1 MENKATR
8 DGFGEGLLELGRQNP
23 NVVVLTADLGDSTRA
38 EWFMEEFPD
47 RFFDVGI
54 SEQDMIG
61 TAVGLSLAGK
71 IPFAC
76 SFSCFGNMRAYDQIR
91 VSLCYNDA
99 NVKIVGTHAGIT
111 TGPDGATAQS
121 LEDIATM
128 RVLPNMTVLVPAD
141 ALEARKAA
149 LAAADCN
156 GPVYI
161 RCGRGP
167 VPIISKE
174 HDSFVIGKG
183 KVLRKGKD
191 VSIFACGIM
200 VAEALEAAEI
210 LHRENIEAEVLNIH
224 TVKPIDHQL
233 IISSAKKTGCAIT
246 AEEHNIQGG
255 FGAAVCE
262 VLAQNIPIPVE
273 FFGMKSIFGE
283 SGEPDE
289 LLEHFHLTPTDLAEA
304 ARKTIKRK
312 RN

>member
-1 MENKATR
+1 MK
-8 DGFGEGLLELGRQNP
+8 
-23 NVVVLTADLGDSTRA
+23 
-38 EWFMEEFPD
+38 EFPE

-91 VSLCYNDA
+91 VSLCYNEA
-99 NVKIVGTHAGIT
+99 NVKIVGTHSGIT
-111 TGPDGATAQS
+111 TGPDGATAQA

-141 ALEARKAA
+141 AFEARKAA
-149 LAAADCN
+149 LAAADRKS
-156 GPVYI
+156 PVYI

-174 HDSFVIGKG
+174 DDPFFIGKG
-183 KVLRKGKD
+183 KILRKGKD
-191 VSIFACGIM
+191 VSIFSCGIM
-200 VAEALEAAEI
+200 VAEALEAAAI
-210 LHRENIEAEVLNIH
+210 LDRENIEVEVINIH
-224 TVKPIDHQL
+224 TVKPIDEEL
-233 IISSAKKTGCAIT
+233 IISSAKKTGCVVA

-255 FGAAVCE
+255 FGSAICE
-262 VLAQNIPIPVE
+262 VLAQSTPVPVE
-273 FFGMKSIFGE
+273 FFEMRSTFGE

-289 LLEHFHLTPTDLAEA
+289 LLERFHMTPIDMAKA
-304 ARKTIKRK
+304 VRKAVKRK